1 MNKKEQIEFLS
12 RYEDFWG
19 HLSEEEKE
27 FVCRNTETVTY
38 HPGQNVHSAD
48 IRCVGVLFVKK
59 GCLRVYRRVD
69 RNVCFPPEQEPKWD
83 LAESMEPCPRQ
94 ERVVC
99 LYSHF

>member
-1 MNKKEQIEFLS
+1 MMLVNLEDCNFEIPGNQLYKRFIVRYLS
-12 RYEDFWG
+12 TFILKR
-19 HLSEEEKE
+19 
-27 FVCRNTETVTY
+27 
-38 HPGQNVHSAD
+38 
-48 IRCVGVLFVKK
+48 K
-59 GCLRVYRRVD
+59 GCLRVYCRVD